1 MLTKPHYLA
10 FLVCYNKDML
20 SRILLVFLIAM
31 VPLIELRG
39 AIPIAVGLDIGLP
52 EWAIL
57 LVAVLGN
64 ILPVPF
70 IYLFARR
77 FLEWGSRQ
85 KWEYMKK
92 FCRFCLNKGEKA
104 GQKLLKKAGNG
115 MYLALFMFVAIPMPG
130 TGAWTGTLAASI
142 LDLDFRKTVIT
153 VAAGVVT
160 AGLIMLLASLGV
172 FKGILG

>member
-1 MLTKPHYLA
+1 
-10 FLVCYNKDML
+10 
-20 SRILLVFLIAM
+20 
-31 VPLIELRG
+31 
-39 AIPIAVGLDIGLP
+39 
-52 EWAIL
+52 
-57 LVAVLGN
+57 
-64 ILPVPF
+64 
-70 IYLFARR
+70 
-77 FLEWGSRQ
+77 
-85 KWEYMKK
+85 MKK
-92 FCRFCLNKGEKA
+92 FCQFCLNKGEKA